1 MNDKKNNY
9 LKVQVDQKMEE
20 AFRKI
25 IEKKGLSIQTALEI
39 IIKNYILEKLDCI
52 LNRKKL
58 LQDQADKNNMKLSEY
73 CKLVLLDYLE
83 QSMLLDTQ
91 KKLVELIT
99 ETVQNANEKQFYK
112 ILTML
117 NKNNIGIETII
128 LQNDMTYK
136 YFDIPQTRSEL
147 NTHLVNHPITEVA
160 REQVL
165 KNIRE
170 LRNKKELTDE

>member
-1 MNDKKNNY
+1 MNENKNSNI
-9 LKVQVDQKMEE
+9 V
-20 AFRKI
+20 AFRLDLN
-25 IEKKGLSIQTALEI
+25 KKKS
-39 IIKNYILEKLDCI
+39 
-52 LNRKKL
+52 
-58 LQDQADKNNMKLSEY
+58 LQEMAEKNNMKVSEY
-73 CKLVLLDYLE
+73 CKNVLLDYMD
-83 QSMLLDTQ
+83 QTMLLDTQ

-170 LRNKKELTDE
+170 LRSKKDYPNE

>member
-1 MNDKKNNY
+1 MNVLSTMAQENKNSNII
-9 LKVQVDQKMEE
+9 
-20 AFRKI
+20 AFRLDQH
-25 IEKKGLSIQTALEI
+25 KKQM
-39 IIKNYILEKLDCI
+39 
-52 LNRKKL
+52 
-58 LQDQADKNNMKLSEY
+58 LQDRAIQNNMKVSEY
-73 CKLVLLDYLE
+73 CKKVLLDYME
-83 QSMLLDTQ
+83 ETVLLDNQ
-91 KKLVELIT
+91 KKLREIILD
-99 ETVQNANEKQFYK
+99 TVKDANEKQFYK

-136 YFDIPQTRSEL
+136 YFDIPQTRADL

-170 LRNKKELTDE
+170 LRNKKGNIDE

>member
-1 MNDKKNNY
+1 MQENNII
-9 LKVQVDQKMEE
+9 
-20 AFRKI
+20 AFRVD
-25 IEKKGLSIQTALEI
+25 LH
-39 IIKNYILEKLDCI
+39 
-52 LNRKKL
+52 RKKQ
-58 LQDQADKNNMKLSEY
+58 LQEMANKNNMKVSEY
-73 CKLVLLDYLE
+73 CKGVLLDCLE
-83 QSMLLDTQ
+83 QTMLLDNQ
-91 KKLVELIT
+91 KKLVEVIT

-117 NKNNIGIETII
+117 NKNNICIETIL

-136 YFDIPQTRSEL
+136 YFDIPQKRSEL

-170 LRNKKELTDE
+170 LRSKKDLTDE

>member
-1 MNDKKNNY
+1 MQENRNIN
-9 LKVQVDQKMEE
+9 VV
-20 AFRKI
+20 AFRI
-25 IEKKGLSIQTALEI
+25 DLH
-39 IIKNYILEKLDCI
+39 
-52 LNRKKL
+52 RKKQ
-58 LQDQADKNNMKLSEY
+58 LQELSEKNNMSLSEY
-73 CKLVLLDYLE
+73 CKCIISDYLE
-83 QSMLLDTQ
+83 QTMLLDTQ

-117 NKNNIGIETII
+117 NKNNIGIETIL

-136 YFDIPQTRSEL
+136 YFDIPQKRSEL

-170 LRNKKELTDE
+170 LRNKKEIENE

>member
-1 MNDKKNNY
+1 MKTWIV
-9 LKVQVDQKMEE
+9 LWLIMEE
-20 AFRKI
+20 NKNSNIIAFRVDPY
-25 IEKKGLSIQTALEI
+25 KKE
-39 IIKNYILEKLDCI
+39 
-52 LNRKKL
+52 L
-58 LQDQADKNNMKLSEY
+58 LQEQAKKNNMKVSEY
-73 CKLVLLDYLE
+73 CKNVLLDVLD
-83 QSMLLDTQ
+83 QSMILDSQ
-91 KKLVELIT
+91 KKLIELIT

-112 ILTML
+112 ILTMI

-136 YFDIPQTRSEL
+136 YFDIPQTRAEL

-170 LRNKKELTDE
+170 LRNKKDSIDE

>member
-1 MNDKKNNY
+1 MPRNKNTNIISFRVDEERKNQ
-9 LKVQVDQKMEE
+9 LK
-20 AFRKI
+20 
-25 IEKKGLSIQTALEI
+25 EI
-39 IIKNYILEKLDCI
+39 
-52 LNRKKL
+52 
-58 LQDQADKNNMKLSEY
+58 ADKSNMKISEY
-73 CKLVLLDYLE
+73 CKAVLLECVEQTILLE
-83 QSMLLDTQ
+83 NQ

-117 NKNNIGIETII
+117 NKNNIGIETIL

-147 NTHLVNHPITEVA
+147 NTHLINHPITEVA

-170 LRNKKELTDE
+170 LRNKKEIENE

>member
-1 MNDKKNNY
+1 MNENKNSNI
-9 LKVQVDQKMEE
+9 V
-20 AFRKI
+20 AFR
-25 IEKKGLSIQTALEI
+25 
-39 IIKNYILEKLDCI
+39 LD
-52 LNRKKL
+52 LNKKKL
-58 LQDQADKNNMKLSEY
+58 LQEIAEKNNMKVSEY
-73 CKLVLLDYLE
+73 CKNVLLDYMD
-83 QSMLLDTQ
+83 QTMLLDTQ

-136 YFDIPQTRSEL
+136 YFDIPQTRAEL

-170 LRNKKELTDE
+170 LRSKKDYPNE

>member
-1 MNDKKNNY
+1 MNENKNSNI
-9 LKVQVDQKMEE
+9 V
-20 AFRKI
+20 AFR
-25 IEKKGLSIQTALEI
+25 
-39 IIKNYILEKLDCI
+39 LDPHK
-52 LNRKKL
+52 KKL

-136 YFDIPQTRSEL
+136 YFDIPQTRSRIKYPFSKSPY
-147 NTHLVNHPITEVA
+147 NRSCKRTSI
-160 REQVL
+160 
-165 KNIRE
+165 
-170 LRNKKELTDE
+170 KKYS

>member
-1 MNDKKNNY
+1 MQEQNKNANII
-9 LKVQVDQKMEE
+9 
-20 AFRKI
+20 AFRVDPY
-25 IEKKGLSIQTALEI
+25 KKQ
-39 IIKNYILEKLDCI
+39 
-52 LNRKKL
+52 L
-58 LQDQADKNNMKLSEY
+58 LQDQASKNNMKISEY
-73 CKLVLLDYLE
+73 CKNVLLDN
-83 QSMLLDTQ
+83 LDQTMILDSQ
-91 KKLVELIT
+91 KKLRELII
-99 ETVQNANEKQFYK
+99 ETVKDANEKQFYK
-112 ILTML
+112 ILTMI

-170 LRNKKELTDE
+170 LRSQKDNVDEQK

>member
-1 MNDKKNNY
+1 MQENKNIN
-9 LKVQVDQKMEE
+9 VV
-20 AFRKI
+20 AFRI
-25 IEKKGLSIQTALEI
+25 DLH
-39 IIKNYILEKLDCI
+39 
-52 LNRKKL
+52 RKKQ
-58 LQDQADKNNMKLSEY
+58 LQELSEKNNMSLSEY
-73 CKLVLLDYLE
+73 CKCIISDYLE
-83 QSMLLDTQ
+83 QTMLLDTQ

-117 NKNNIGIETII
+117 NKNNIGIETIL

-147 NTHLVNHPITEVA
+147 NTHLFNHPITEVA

-170 LRNKKELTDE
+170 LRNKKEIENE

>member
-1 MNDKKNNY
+1 MNENKNSNI
-9 LKVQVDQKMEE
+9 V
-20 AFRKI
+20 AFR
-25 IEKKGLSIQTALEI
+25 LE
-39 IIKNYILEKLDCI
+39 
-52 LNRKKL
+52 LNKKKL
-58 LQDQADKNNMKLSEY
+58 LQEMAEKNNMKVSEY
-73 CKLVLLDYLE
+73 CKNVLLDYMD
-83 QSMLLDTQ
+83 QTMLLDTQ

-136 YFDIPQTRSEL
+136 YFDIPQTRAEL

-170 LRNKKELTDE
+170 LRSKKDYPDE

>member
-1 MNDKKNNY
+1 MQEQNKNANII
-9 LKVQVDQKMEE
+9 
-20 AFRKI
+20 AFRVDPY
-25 IEKKGLSIQTALEI
+25 KKQ
-39 IIKNYILEKLDCI
+39 
-52 LNRKKL
+52 L
-58 LQDQADKNNMKLSEY
+58 LQDQASKNNMKISEY
-73 CKLVLLDYLE
+73 CKNVLLDN
-83 QSMLLDTQ
+83 LDQTMILDSQ
-91 KKLVELIT
+91 KKLRELII
-99 ETVQNANEKQFYK
+99 ETVKDANEKQFYK
-112 ILTML
+112 ILTMI

-170 LRNKKELTDE
+170 LRSQKDNTDEQE

>member
-1 MNDKKNNY
+1 
-9 LKVQVDQKMEE
+9 MEE
-20 AFRKI
+20 NKNSNIIAFRVDPY
-25 IEKKGLSIQTALEI
+25 KKE
-39 IIKNYILEKLDCI
+39 
-52 LNRKKL
+52 L
-58 LQDQADKNNMKLSEY
+58 LQEQAKKNNMKVSEY
-73 CKLVLLDYLE
+73 CKNVLLDVLD
-83 QSMLLDTQ
+83 QSMILDSQ
-91 KKLVELIT
+91 KKLIELIT

-112 ILTML
+112 ILTMI

-136 YFDIPQTRSEL
+136 YFDIPQTRAEL

-170 LRNKKELTDE
+170 LRNKKDNIDE

>member
-1 MNDKKNNY
+1 MAQENKNANII
-9 LKVQVDQKMEE
+9 
-20 AFRKI
+20 AFR
-25 IEKKGLSIQTALEI
+25 
-39 IIKNYILEKLDCI
+39 LDPHK
-52 LNRKKL
+52 KKL
-58 LQDQADKNNMKLSEY
+58 LQEQAEKNNMKISEY
-73 CKLVLLDYLE
+73 CKYVLLDNIE
-83 QSMLLDTQ
+83 QTMLLDSQ
-91 KKLVELIT
+91 KKLRELII
-99 ETVQNANEKQFYK
+99 ETVKDANEKQFYK
-112 ILTML
+112 ILTMI

-170 LRNKKELTDE
+170 LRSKKDNLDE

>member
-1 MNDKKNNY
+1 MNENKNSNI
-9 LKVQVDQKMEE
+9 V
-20 AFRKI
+20 AFRLDLN
-25 IEKKGLSIQTALEI
+25 KKKSLLEMA
-39 IIKNYILEKLDCI
+39 E
-52 LNRKKL
+52 
-58 LQDQADKNNMKLSEY
+58 KNNMKVSEY
-73 CKLVLLDYLE
+73 CKNVLLDYMD
-83 QSMLLDTQ
+83 QTMLLDTQ

-136 YFDIPQTRSEL
+136 YFDIPQTRAEL

-170 LRNKKELTDE
+170 LRSKKDYPDE

>member
-1 MNDKKNNY
+1 MTMQNEN
-9 LKVQVDQKMEE
+9 
-20 AFRKI
+20 
-25 IEKKGLSIQTALEI
+25 
-39 IIKNYILEKLDCI
+39 
-52 LNRKKL
+52 
-58 LQDQADKNNMKLSEY
+58 DKNNNIIMFRVDTHKKNLLKELANKKDMRLNEF
-73 CKLVLLDYLE
+73 CKNIVLDVLDQTLI
-83 QSMLLDTQ
+83 LDSQ
-91 KKLVELIT
+91 KKLIDLIT

-112 ILTML
+112 ILTMI

-136 YFDIPQTRSEL
+136 YFDIPQTRSDL

-170 LRNKKELTDE
+170 LRSKKDNLDE